1 VGYARAAALLRI
13 GDVADVVQLLEKS
26 TAARG

>member
-1 VGYARAAALLRI
+1 VGYARAAAMLRI
-13 GDVADVVQLLEKS
+13 GDVTDVEQLLEKS